1 MLDPHGNEAVLSF
14 FSSSPSSSLECIL
27 HTLAFGFNIYLMFK
41 PGSVLISLTREG
53 ALGCSSASSLVYFI
67 QLKFEG

>member
-1 MLDPHGNEAVLSF
+1 MPDPRGNEAVLSF
-14 FSSSPSSSLECIL
+14 FPPPSSLSSSLECIL

-53 ALGCSSASSLVYFI
+53 VLGCSSASSLVYFI
-67 QLKFEG
+67 